1 MTDSNLQVNLE
12 NKFMSIFRDTMT
24 PFLSEL
30 ASDSPVLLSEEAKAD
45 LEKPFRETLILIA
58 GDTLEEAAVQI
69 LAADHPIVALDRK
82 LCTNEQRHEAYQ
94 LLESQLKAGDR
105 TLPAELYH
113 VIRSRFR
120 LLTDALSEMLRN
132 ITRSTNEISDLL
144 FDGVPFTRIER
155 IEAGAGDY
163 HNKARATAIIRT
175 DRGTMVYKPRNC
187 LTDVRTRMFVEQYFP
202 DSIVVPKCYTDGAS
216 FGVCE
221 YLKKDPVNEDAEAAW
236 FYALGELTV
245 MAQIL
250 GSCDLHNENV
260 IASGGL
266 PALIDLETILSPLIR
281 KEPPSASHK
290 RPSFND
296 AISYSIWYSA
306 LLPKEQNGRQ
316 LSILMRTDDIPA
328 AVIDYPDEYF
338 AGIDTAYRRCLA
350 KKEKLEQDV
359 KDLFSDVPVRLMMRS
374 TQIYADLLKR
384 MYRAG
389 VLSSEEALDSFSRDL
404 EKAMKATLEEEMY
417 SGICCS
423 ETEAILQGDIPYFY
437 TFGNSTWVFDIN
449 GKISDAIRENAVSE
463 SLKRIR
469 RMSEQDLLFEKKLI
483 RESLEGVPVK
493 KEQNSRSA
501 SPAYK
506 EALPERSEEVLPAET
521 AAREAGEILKKI
533 CSRMVAAPNG
543 SCGWIDAG
551 SRSGSPEIMQS
562 GMFTGTA
569 GIGVF
574 AAAAA
579 ATAKSG
585 DVLEA
590 AGKVEKAAADSL
602 ADSLEL
608 MKEISRTRPSGFL
621 NGSMGEASGMGGIL
635 RCMVLMNRYSGCSR
649 YAGVI
654 DEVLDLLTHT
664 DISAVTDADRITGLS
679 GTLSLL
685 CSYPEF
691 YQKQQVKALIAAIAD
706 RLLELRT
713 FEADGFRLWKTV
725 SARHLIS
732 GAGHGMAGIA
742 ESLYAAGRLLS
753 DRRYTDA
760 ASDALEYEERS
771 YSEKFRTWP
780 DNRSWPAQ
788 HYMHGYCSGAPGI
801 GIMMQRILE
810 NFSGSDK
817 ERPEYDRLYRSCTNC
832 ALLAKAANDKLPLLY
847 RDHLCCGNSAIAE
860 SFLANGEPEKAGSVL
875 NAMYLRK
882 EKSGDYMTMSAGYHS
897 MKPMISLFYGISG
910 VGYEMLRYAFPDR
923 ILPLL

>member
-1 MTDSNLQVNLE
+1 MTDSSLQVNSE
-12 NKFMSIFRDTMT
+12 NIFMSIFRDTMA

-58 GDTLEEAAVQI
+58 GNTLEEAAVQI
-69 LAADHPIVALDRK
+69 IAADHPIVAFDRK

-202 DSIVVPKCYTDGAS
+202 DSIVIPKCYTDGAS

-245 MAQIL
+245 MTQIL

-266 PALIDLETILSPLIR
+266 PALIDLETILSPRIR
-281 KEPPSASHK
+281 KEPVSGSQEHAS
-290 RPSFND
+290 FTD

-316 LSILMRTDDIPA
+316 LSILMRTDDMPA

-359 KDLFSDVPVRLMMRS
+359 KDLFSDVPVRLMMRN
-374 TQIYADLLKR
+374 TQIYADLIKR
-384 MYRAG
+384 RYSAG
-389 VLSSEEALDSFSRDL
+389 VLSSEEAFNSFSRNL
-404 EKAMKATLEEEMY
+404 EKAMTATLAEEMY
-417 SGICCS
+417 TGICRS
-423 ETEAILQGDIPYFY
+423 ETEAVLQGDIPYFY
-437 TFGNSTWVFDIN
+437 TFGNSTFVFGIN
-449 GKISDAIRENAVSE
+449 GKISDAVRESAVSE

-469 RMSEQDLLFEKKLI
+469 CMSEQDLLFEKKLI

-493 KEQNSRSA
+493 KEQNSRSV
-501 SPAYK
+501 SPADK
-506 EALPERSEEVLPAET
+506 EDLPERSGEILPAGIS
-521 AAREAGEILKKI
+521 AGEAGEILKKI
-533 CSRMVAAPNG
+533 CNRMVTAPDG

-551 SRSGSPEIMQS
+551 SRSGSPEIMRS

-579 ATAKSG
+579 AAAKSG

-590 AGKVEKAAADSL
+590 AVKCEKAAADSL
-602 ADSLEL
+602 AESLEL
-608 MKEISRTRPSGFL
+608 MKDMNRTSPSGFL

-635 RCMVLMNRYSGCSR
+635 RCLILMNRYSGCNR
-649 YAGVI
+649 YAGMI
-654 DEVLDLLTHT
+654 DEVLDLLART

-691 YQKQQVKALIAAIAD
+691 YQKQQVKSLIAEIAD

-725 SARHLIS
+725 SERHLIS

-742 ESLYAAGRLLS
+742 ESLHAAGRLLS

-760 ASDALEYEERS
+760 ASDALEYEEQS
-771 YSEKFRTWP
+771 YSEKFGTWP

-801 GIMMQRILE
+801 GIMTHRILE
-810 NFSGSDK
+810 SFSASDT
-817 ERPEYDRLYRSCTNC
+817 EMPEYDRLCRSCRKC

-860 SFLANGEPEKAGSVL
+860 YYLANGEPEKAGSVL

-882 EKSGDYMTMSAGYHS
+882 EKSGDYMTMSAGYRS
-897 MKPMISLFYGISG
+897 RKPMISLFYGISG

>member
-1 MTDSNLQVNLE
+1 MTDSNLQVNLD

-316 LSILMRTDDIPA
+316 ISVLMGTDDMP
-328 AVIDYPDEYF
+328 VTVLDHMDEYF
-338 AGIDTAYRRCLA
+338 TGIDTAYRRCLA
-350 KKEKLEQDV
+350 RKEKLEQDV

-463 SLKRIR
+463 SLKR
-469 RMSEQDLLFEKKLI
+469 
-483 RESLEGVPVK
+483 
-493 KEQNSRSA
+493 
-501 SPAYK
+501 
-506 EALPERSEEVLPAET
+506 
-521 AAREAGEILKKI
+521 
-533 CSRMVAAPNG
+533 MV
-543 SCGWIDAG
+543 
-551 SRSGSPEIMQS
+551 
-562 GMFTGTA
+562 
-569 GIGVF
+569 
-574 AAAAA
+574 
-579 ATAKSG
+579 
-585 DVLEA
+585 
-590 AGKVEKAAADSL
+590 
-602 ADSLEL
+602 
-608 MKEISRTRPSGFL
+608 
-621 NGSMGEASGMGGIL
+621 
-635 RCMVLMNRYSGCSR
+635 
-649 YAGVI
+649 
-654 DEVLDLLTHT
+654 
-664 DISAVTDADRITGLS
+664 
-679 GTLSLL
+679 
-685 CSYPEF
+685 
-691 YQKQQVKALIAAIAD
+691 
-706 RLLELRT
+706 
-713 FEADGFRLWKTV
+713 
-725 SARHLIS
+725 
-732 GAGHGMAGIA
+732 
-742 ESLYAAGRLLS
+742 
-753 DRRYTDA
+753 
-760 ASDALEYEERS
+760 
-771 YSEKFRTWP
+771 
-780 DNRSWPAQ
+780 
-788 HYMHGYCSGAPGI
+788 
-801 GIMMQRILE
+801 
-810 NFSGSDK
+810 
-817 ERPEYDRLYRSCTNC
+817 
-832 ALLAKAANDKLPLLY
+832 
-847 RDHLCCGNSAIAE
+847 
-860 SFLANGEPEKAGSVL
+860 
-875 NAMYLRK
+875 
-882 EKSGDYMTMSAGYHS
+882 
-897 MKPMISLFYGISG
+897 
-910 VGYEMLRYAFPDR
+910 
-923 ILPLL
+923 